1 MKRISSFITG
11 AGFFEDLTGV
21 CSLAQYSE
29 GIDYWFGRSFYA
41 REQRDVL
48 RIAVCERPAPLSE
61 SRMRHLLRKLHI
73 GSSHS
78 DDGDGSKSP
87 MGRSSDGAGPSQRG
101 KVSPSESPAAF
112 SNSSEQK
119 PFSSIS
125 GWLNSVSR
133 HTSPSASNVVS
144 AGSGGGNTVKDR
156 LETSGSSSATPSGSF
171 EILRSD
177 SGPANVREV
186 QIADPAA
193 EEEYQIQLAMALS
206 VNDDPEAV
214 QIEAAKQ
221 ISLGSSS
228 STQNTPAEVVAYRYW
243 YYSALNYDDKVV
255 DGFYDLYG
263 VVSDSTS
270 DKMPSLV
277 DLQGTPVADN
287 ISWETV
293 LVNRAIDPD
302 LVKLENKALA
312 LAVKSKAG
320 SRGFLKSGLVQK
332 IADLVSDSMGGPV
345 GDPDKMLKQWRSAS
359 EDLRATLQNKV
370 LPLGHLKVGLA
381 RHRAL
386 LFKVLADCVG
396 IQCRLVKGRYY
407 MGTDDGAVNIIK
419 VDDEREY
426 IVDLMGAPGT
436 LIPSDVTGTLAPQIE
451 YEATLHAINET
462 LKDVGVG
469 SSASSESSSL
479 TPMSGCL
486 PDEIAEKRRLGSREM
501 ISDLSG
507 SVEMVRD
514 SQEAI
519 RSGIGNFQ
527 GRPVHEDAASPT
539 ALTGNKSRLESD
551 ELSELCKLERAPPRS
566 SGNSSHPYSHARTPS
581 WTEGIG
587 SPAIR
592 RMKVKDVSQYMMDA
606 AKENPELAQKLHDVL
621 LESGVVAPPNLF
633 TEITAEQLQSQA
645 TEDKKIIEDRMD
657 ERRRRHRARRANKSG
672 LCPAHLLPPAPQHV
686 MPTRGGGSGEH
697 LQRLNSVEGLGDRRP
712 LETVDLCHAEDSPID
727 SSQANSPTVPTTS
740 VSATDVHEI
749 LPSEFIKHVP
759 VAAAAAAT
767 AAVVASSMVVAASK
781 ANADPTLEVPVA
793 AAATATAAVVVAT
806 SAAVGRRSEQM
817 DSGAPMS
824 TGDQCE
830 KDVEN
835 WRTKSEEVE
844 GAAKNLQGCNPG
856 KEAAL
861 VDGEPENTAGR
872 EEERNSNKSTENES
886 VRSDIILDD
895 VAELEIPWE
904 EITLGE
910 RIGLGSY
917 GEVYRG
923 EWHGTEVAV
932 KKFLDQDISGDALE
946 EFRSE
951 VRIMK
956 RLRHPN
962 VVLFMG
968 AVTRAPNL
976 SIVTEFL
983 PRGSLYR
990 LIHRPNSQLDE
1001 RKRLRMALDVAR
1013 GMNYLHN
1020 STPVIVHRD
1029 LKSPNLLVDKNW
1041 VVKVCDFGLSRMKHN
1056 TFLSSKSTAGT
1067 AEWMAP
1073 EVLRNEPSNE
1083 KCDVFSFGVI
1093 LWELATLQQPWG
1105 GMNPMQVVGAVGFQ
1119 HRRLEIPNDMDPV
1132 IADIIMKCWHN
1143 DPKMRPSFSEIM
1155 MALKPL
1161 QRPAG
1166 STQAANRVSPRRQ
1179 ALIKTERHAESR
1191 HLGRDQAANQN
1202 ELRIAGA
1209 EDTQATDS

>member
-1 MKRISSFITG
+1 M
-11 AGFFEDLTGV
+11 
-21 CSLAQYSE
+21 
-29 GIDYWFGRSFYA
+29 
-41 REQRDVL
+41 L
-48 RIAVCERPAPLSE
+48 RIALCERPALLSQ

-78 DDGDGSKSP
+78 DDADGSKAP
-87 MGRSSDGAGPSQRG
+87 MGRSFDGAGPSQRG
-101 KVSPSESPAAF
+101 RISPSESPAAF

-125 GWLNSVSR
+125 GWLNSVAR
-133 HTSPSASNVVS
+133 NTLPSASHVS
-144 AGSGGGNTVKDR
+144 SSGSSGGNSVKDR
-156 LETSGSSSATPSGSF
+156 LEISGSASATPSGSF
-171 EILRSD
+171 ELLRSD
-177 SGPANVREV
+177 SGPADVRDV
-186 QIADPAA
+186 QLADPAA

-277 DLQGTPVADN
+277 DLQGTPVSDN

-302 LVKLENKALA
+302 LVKLENKALE

-332 IADLVSDSMGGPV
+332 LADLVSDSMGGPV

-370 LPLGHLKVGLA
+370 LPLGRLKVGLA

-426 IVDLMGAPGT
+426 IVDLMGAPGI

-451 YEATLHAINET
+451 YEETLHAINET

-469 SSASSESSSL
+469 PSASSGSSSL
-479 TPMSGCL
+479 SSMSGSSH
-486 PDEIAEKRRLGSREM
+486 DRIAEKRRLGSREM
-501 ISDLSG
+501 VSELSG
-507 SVEMVRD
+507 SMEMVKD
-514 SQEAI
+514 SPEAI
-519 RSGIGNFQ
+519 RSGIGNLQ
-527 GRPVHEDAASPT
+527 GRPVHENAASPT

-566 SGNSSHPYSHARTPS
+566 SGGSSHPYSHARTPS

-657 ERRRRHRARRANKSG
+657 ERRRRHKAKRANKGG
-672 LCPAHLLPPAPQHV
+672 LGPAHLLPPTPQHI

-712 LETVDLCHAEDSPID
+712 LERVDLCPATDSPID
-727 SSQANSPTVPTTS
+727 SSQTVSTTVSSDS

-749 LPSEFIKHVP
+749 RPSEFIKHVP

-781 ANADPTLEVPVA
+781 SNTEPTLEVPVA

-806 SAAVGRRSEQM
+806 SAAVGRRYEQM
-817 DSGAPMS
+817 DSRVPLS

-830 KDVEN
+830 KDVDKLRARN
-835 WRTKSEEVE
+835 EEME
-844 GAAKNLQGCNPG
+844 GAARISQGCNPG
-856 KEAAL
+856 KEATL
-861 VDGEPENTAGR
+861 LDGEPQNTAGH
-872 EEERNSNKSTENES
+872 EEETNSNKSTENES
-886 VRSDIILDD
+886 ARSDTILDD

-904 EITLGE
+904 EMTLGE

-962 VVLFMG
+962 VVLLMG

-990 LIHRPNSQLDE
+990 LIHRPNNQLDE

-1093 LWELATLQQPWG
+1093 LWELATLQQPWS

-1119 HRRLEIPNDMDPV
+1119 HRRLDIPSDMDPM

-1143 DPKMRPSFSEIM
+1143 DPKMRPSFGEIM
-1155 MALKPL
+1155 SALKPL
-1161 QRPAG
+1161 QKPAG
-1166 STQAANRVSPRRQ
+1166 STQAATRVSPRGQPPIRTV
-1179 ALIKTERHAESR
+1179 LRAESR
-1191 HLGRDQAANQN
+1191 QLGQDHAANQN
-1202 ELRIAGA
+1202 EVRIAGA
-1209 EDTQATDS
+1209 EDSQPTDS